1 MIETILM
8 HKAEIIEAVL
18 GVVVVASVIVGG
30 TKTPDPD
37 SWLGKAYKVLEW
49 ASLTF
54 GKAKQ
59 TGEKSAE
66 KIEAVGH
73 LRSVLQTLMDCY
85 GKEQIVDILKDM

>member
-37 SWLGKAYKVLEW
+37 SWLGKAYKLLEC

-54 GKAKQ
+54 GKAKE
-59 TGEKSAE
+59 TGEKPVE
-66 KIEAVGH
+66 KIEVKVAEGSTEKV
-73 LRSVLQTLMDCY
+73 DEA
-85 GKEQIVDILKDM
+85 KE